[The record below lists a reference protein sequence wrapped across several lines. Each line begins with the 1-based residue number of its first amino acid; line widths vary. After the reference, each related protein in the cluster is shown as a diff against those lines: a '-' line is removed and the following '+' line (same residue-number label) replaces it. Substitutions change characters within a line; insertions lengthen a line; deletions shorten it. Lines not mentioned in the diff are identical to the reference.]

1 MIHDPPKF
9 SLAVELNK
17 SPPSILVCSIHNGPT
32 LVTAKYYTNFN
43 NYINK
48 AELPDDLV
56 GDFNDLIG
64 NNGFGQDENASG
76 ISSIVGDS
84 DRGAFVFIGD
94 TNNEMDWTQPMFQG
108 NKFSNIGF
116 LFFNGVG
123 GLFQYA
129 ETHHKALNGSSYR
142 NFQLSSVGTFGFI
155 DYSRPAAAY
164 DVGIIAPE
172 NIVAQVENPSL
183 TIADL
188 LTNIGGYLGIWGI
201 FGFLFG
207 EKKVDPFGFVSRF
220 IFIKQ
225 DRKKL
230 FEELEKI
237 NGERST
243 KLNISKE
250 EEKGSDSVTKTS
262 KISNQTEFK
271 NLHAKYNVETDCYEH
286 AVETPEV

>member
-1 MIHDPPKF
+1 
-9 SLAVELNK
+9 
-17 SPPSILVCSIHNGPT
+17 
-32 LVTAKYYTNFN
+32 
-43 NYINK
+43 
-48 AELPDDLV
+48 
-56 GDFNDLIG
+56 
-64 NNGFGQDENASG
+64 
-76 ISSIVGDS
+76 
-84 DRGAFVFIGD
+84 
-94 TNNEMDWTQPMFQG
+94 MDWTQPMPQG

-172 NIVAQVENPSL
+172 NIVV
-183 TIADL
+183 
-188 LTNIGGYLGIWGI
+188 
-201 FGFLFG
+201 
-207 EKKVDPFGFVSRF
+207 
-220 IFIKQ
+220 Q

-271 NLHAKYNVETDCYEH
+271 NLLAKYYVETDFYEH
-286 AVETPEV
+286 AVETPDV

>member
-1 MIHDPPKF
+1 M
-9 SLAVELNK
+9 
-17 SPPSILVCSIHNGPT
+17 
-32 LVTAKYYTNFN
+32 
-43 NYINK
+43 
-48 AELPDDLV
+48 
-56 GDFNDLIG
+56 
-64 NNGFGQDENASG
+64 
-76 ISSIVGDS
+76 
-84 DRGAFVFIGD
+84 
-94 TNNEMDWTQPMFQG
+94 
-108 NKFSNIGF
+108 
-116 LFFNGVG
+116 G

-183 TIADL
+183 TIAVL

-207 EKKVDPFGFVSRF
+207 EKKVDPFGFMSRF

-271 NLHAKYNVETDCYEH
+271 NLLAKYYVETDFYEH
-286 AVETPEV
+286 AVETPDV

>member
-1 MIHDPPKF
+1 MLHDPPKF
-9 SLAVELNK
+9 SLTIELNK

-43 NYINK
+43 NYHINK
-48 AELPDDLV
+48 AELSDDLV
-56 GDFNDLIG
+56 GDFSDLIG
-64 NNGFGQDENASG
+64 SNGKCRFFNGTSSSSSKLRGNAGGFYVLGFGQDENASG
-76 ISSIVGDS
+76 ISPGSSIVGDS

-94 TNNEMDWTQPMFQG
+94 TNNEMDWTQP
-108 NKFSNIGF
+108 IF
-116 LFFNGVG
+116 LR
-123 GLFQYA
+123 
-129 ETHHKALNGSSYR
+129 ETNL
-142 NFQLSSVGTFGFI
+142 LSSVGTFGFI

-172 NIVAQVENPSL
+172 NIVAQ
-183 TIADL
+183 
-188 LTNIGGYLGIWGI
+188 
-201 FGFLFG
+201 
-207 EKKVDPFGFVSRF
+207 
-220 IFIKQ
+220 Q

-271 NLHAKYNVETDCYEH
+271 NLLAKYYVETDFYEH
-286 AVETPEV
+286 SVETPDV

>member
-1 MIHDPPKF
+1 
-9 SLAVELNK
+9 
-17 SPPSILVCSIHNGPT
+17 
-32 LVTAKYYTNFN
+32 
-43 NYINK
+43 
-48 AELPDDLV
+48 
-56 GDFNDLIG
+56 
-64 NNGFGQDENASG
+64 
-76 ISSIVGDS
+76 
-84 DRGAFVFIGD
+84 
-94 TNNEMDWTQPMFQG
+94 MDWTQPIPQG

-225 DRKKL
+225 YRKKL

-250 EEKGSDSVTKTS
+250 EEKGSDSVTKTN

-271 NLHAKYNVETDCYEH
+271 NLLAKYYVETDFYEH
-286 AVETPEV
+286 AVETPDV

>member
-1 MIHDPPKF
+1 
-9 SLAVELNK
+9 
-17 SPPSILVCSIHNGPT
+17 
-32 LVTAKYYTNFN
+32 
-43 NYINK
+43 
-48 AELPDDLV
+48 
-56 GDFNDLIG
+56 
-64 NNGFGQDENASG
+64 
-76 ISSIVGDS
+76 
-84 DRGAFVFIGD
+84 
-94 TNNEMDWTQPMFQG
+94 MDWTQPMPQG

-172 NIVAQVENPSL
+172 NIVVQVENPSL

-188 LTNIGGYLGIWGI
+188 LTNIGGRRLSW
-201 FGFLFG
+201 
-207 EKKVDPFGFVSRF
+207 
-220 IFIKQ
+220 
-225 DRKKL
+225 KKL

-271 NLHAKYNVETDCYEH
+271 NLLAKYYVETDFYEH
-286 AVETPEV
+286 AVETPDV